1 MIKLD
6 RSQTSL
12 TFCNFYISIQK
23 IIPSFLL
30 SPFTLSD
37 CQKYEQRRRKGSW
50 QKDLGVAP
58 RLYDEVVAEKLEK
71 VNNKP
76 DGDLIFRYV
85 DDESFHVKQG
95 LLREYQETSQVEPSA
110 DFTFKSA
117 EIKALPG

>member
-6 RSQTSL
+6 KSQTFL
-12 TFCNFYISIQK
+12 TFWNFYISIQK
-23 IIPSFLL
+23 LIPSFLF

-50 QKDLGVAP
+50 QKDLSVAP

-76 DGDLIFRYV
+76 DLIIRYV

-95 LLREYQETSQVEPSA
+95 LLREDQETSQVEPSA

-117 EIKALPG
+117 EIKALLG